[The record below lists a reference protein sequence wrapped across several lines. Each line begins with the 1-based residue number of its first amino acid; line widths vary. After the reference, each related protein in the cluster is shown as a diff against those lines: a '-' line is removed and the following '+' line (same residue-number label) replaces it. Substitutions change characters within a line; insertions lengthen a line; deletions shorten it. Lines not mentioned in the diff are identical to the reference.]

1 MGTGARRER
10 WRVVGLIFLASCLTY
25 MDRQMFGLLKPMMQ
39 AELGWSE
46 IDYSGVV
53 IAFHAAFFV
62 GFLSFG
68 PIMDRF
74 GARRGYAAAF
84 TLWAAAHTLLG
95 LASSLVQFGLIRFV
109 LGVGE
114 SGTFPARLKAISE
127 WFKPQERALAIG
139 LFNAGASSGALLTLA
154 VVPVLTQAYGWRGA
168 FLITGAIS
176 FLWLGLWLSVY
187 RHPPAAAPAPEA
199 EPAASAARLTR
210 TVFLSLMR
218 ERRAWAYIVVKFLT
232 VPVWWL
238 YLFWLPDF
246 LHRTHSLDLGVFGLP
261 LLLIFVLADI
271 GSIIGGW
278 ASSHLMK
285 RGASVGRARKG
296 VMAVCALLILPLMAV
311 PFSPWLWLS
320 VGIVALAAA
329 AHQAFSANLL
339 ALPSDLFPK
348 EVVGS
353 VVGIGGAAGAI
364 GAMIMAMFSGVV
376 LEFTGSYVPI
386 FLVAGTV
393 YLGAVLFLH
402 LTRAYPSQNS

>member
-10 WRVVGLIFLASCLTY
+10 WVVVGLIFLASCLTY

-53 IAFHAAFFV
+53 IAFHAAFFI

-68 PIMDRF
+68 PVMDRF

-95 LASSLVQFGLIRFV
+95 LASSLAQFGLIRFV

-154 VVPVLTQAYGWRGA
+154 VVPILTQAYGWRGA
-168 FLITGAIS
+168 FLISGAIS

-187 RHPPAAAPAPEA
+187 RHPPTPAPEA
-199 EPAASAARLTR
+199 ESPASPARLTR
-210 TVFLSLMR
+210 AVFLSLMR

-246 LHRTHSLDLGVFGLP
+246 LHRTHSLDLSVFGLP
-261 LLLIFVLADI
+261 LLLIFVLADM

-278 ASSHLMK
+278 ASSHLMA

-296 VMAVCALLILPLMAV
+296 VMAVCALLILPLVMV

-402 LTRAYPSQNS
+402 LTRAYPSRNS

>member
-1 MGTGARRER
+1 METGARRER
-10 WRVVGLIFLASCLTY
+10 WGVVGLIFLASCLTY

-53 IAFHAAFFV
+53 IAFHAAFFL
-62 GFLSFG
+62 GFLTFG

-84 TLWAAAHTLLG
+84 TVWAAAHTMLG
-95 LASSLVQFGLIRFV
+95 LASSLAQFGLIRFV

-154 VVPVLTQAYGWRGA
+154 AVPILTQTYGWRGA
-168 FLITGAIS
+168 FLITGALS
-176 FLWLGLWLSVY
+176 FLWLGLWLAVY
-187 RHPPAAAPAPEA
+187 RQPPMADTVPSAPSP
-199 EPAASAARLTR
+199 RLTWA
-210 TVFLSLMR
+210 VFASLMK

-246 LHRTHSLDLGVFGLP
+246 LHRTHSLDLSVLGLP
-261 LLLIFVLADI
+261 LLMIFALADI

-278 ASSHLMK
+278 ASSRLIA
-285 RGASVGRARKG
+285 RGLSVGRARKG
-296 VMAVCALLILPLMAV
+296 VMAACALLILPLVAV
-311 PFSPWLWLS
+311 PFSPWLWVS
-320 VGIVALAAA
+320 VAIVALAAA

-348 EVVGS
+348 DVVGS

-364 GAMIMAMFSGVV
+364 GAMLTAMLSGVV

-393 YLGAVLFLH
+393 YLAAVLVLH
-402 LTRAYPSQNS
+402 FSRAYPSRPA